1 MGGNSSSTPIG
12 NGSQLSQ
19 LFGRNTGYQ
28 PMQGQA
34 QLPAITA
41 PQYGPALNPSPEQAA
56 AATMARMQAR
66 TPMAAPVSAPV
77 KPSREVIRGNANGL
91 LGAGGSG
98 R

>member
-1 MGGNSSSTPIG
+1 MGGNSDSTPQNI
-12 NGSQLSQ
+12 GSQLSS
-19 LFGRNTGYQ
+19 LFMNNTGYQ

-34 QLPAITA
+34 QLPTITA

-66 TPMAAPVSAPV
+66 TPMAAPVGAPV
-77 KPSREVIRGNANGL
+77 KSSTVVHGNSRGL
-91 LGAGGSG
+91 QGVGGSG

>member
-1 MGGNSSSTPIG
+1 MGGISDSTPQNI
-12 NGSQLSQ
+12 GSQLSS
-19 LFGRNTGYQ
+19 LFMGNTGYQ

-34 QLPAITA
+34 QLPTIQA
-41 PQYGPALNPSPEQAA
+41 PQYGPVLNPTPQQAA

-77 KPSREVIRGNANGL
+77 KSSDIIRGNAAGL
-91 LGAGGSG
+91 QGVGGSG